1 MAYIA
6 GEGRNQVTL
15 FPITL
20 EELMPADHVCR
31 VIDAFVDT
39 LAMSQLGFE
48 RAKAADTGRPGYDP
62 RDLLKVYLYGYL
74 NQIRSSRRLEAECR
88 RNVELMWLL
97 GRLYPDHKSIAEFR
111 RLHRDAIT
119 AAGAELV
126 RFARSCGLIR
136 GEWIAIDG
144 SKFRAV
150 ASIDIVCERLEL
162 QRYLEKV
169 DKADEEQRASIDPS
183 AVQAAIEKLK
193 QHPER
198 EAGLLLVRK
207 MALPAYNVQTAVDSE
222 HAIIVTHA
230 VTLDAS
236 DIRCLKP
243 MAGAAK
249 QVLATD
255 TLQVVADAG
264 YSNGEQF
271 AQCENSGITPF
282 VPVMRTVNNQGDGT
296 LYGRA
301 DFRYDS
307 ETDSYICPANK
318 RLLRKHT
325 NLKDRY
331 TMYKASSLDCGA
343 CPLKSR
349 CTQAPRRGLARHLFE
364 DALNRMEGRITPEAM
379 RIRRQTVEHPFATI
393 KYRIF
398 GHPRLLLRGLDGA
411 RSEIAIATMAYNLK
425 RIMNVLGTRSLTE
438 ILQKG

>member
-6 GEGRNQVTL
+6 GEGRNQGTL

-20 EELMPADHVCR
+20 EEFIPADHVCR

-119 AAGAELV
+119 AAGAELI

-136 GEWIAIDG
+136 GEWVAIDG

-150 ASIDIVCERLEL
+150 ASIDIVRERLEL
-162 QRYLEKV
+162 QRYLEKI
-169 DKADEEQRASIDPS
+169 DKADEEQQASIDPS

-193 QHPER
+193 QHPEP
-198 EAGLLLVRK
+198 EAGFMLVRQ

-222 HAIIVTHA
+222 HAIIVAHA

-249 QVLATD
+249 EALATD

-271 AQCENSGITPF
+271 VQCEDSGITPF

-296 LYGRA
+296 LYGRT

-307 ETDSYICPANK
+307 DTDRYICPGDK
-318 RLLRKHT
+318 KLSRKHT

-343 CPLKSR
+343 CPLKPR

-364 DALNRMEGRITPEAM
+364 DALNRMEERITPEAM
-379 RIRRQTVEHPFATI
+379 RLRRQTVEHPFATI

-398 GHPRLLLRGLDGA
+398 GHPTLP
-411 RSEIAIATMAYNLK
+411 
-425 RIMNVLGTRSLTE
+425 
-438 ILQKG
+438 